1 MAKGIQVVV
10 GELQLLEG
18 NELAAP
24 VRTGSG
30 GIWVHVEP
38 SGHCGFCLPRHR
50 PAEETRG
57 HQGPA
62 CHGSAADD
70 SALIQTSVFIQSSQ
84 RDLETLKQPPT
95 HRNVRASPA
104 LHARQQ

>member
-30 GIWVHVEP
+30 RIWVHVQP
-38 SGHCGFCLPRHR
+38 SGHSGFCLPCHR
-50 PAEETRG
+50 PTEETRG
-57 HQGPA
+57 HQGSA

-70 SALIQTSVFIQSSQ
+70 SALIQTSVFIQWSQ
-84 RDLETLKQPPT
+84 IDPKTLKQPPT
-95 HRNVRASPA
+95 HRNSSNNSNI
-104 LHARQQ
+104 